1 MIQFSIKSDYA
12 IRALLELAV
21 RHPRLV
27 KIEEVVHEQ
36 RLPSDYIAV
45 LLGRLTR
52 RGIVQSKRGPHGGY
66 ALARAPELITLA
78 EVIACIEGPPAE
90 NQPASDAAHQHIG
103 VAANLPAVWIGIR
116 HSLQRIVDNITLA
129 QVLAGDLSPAIGTP
143 ASITSPSPQP
153 CVVGDESR
161 AI

>member
-36 RLPSDYIAV
+36 HLPSDYIAV
-45 LLGRLTR
+45 LLGRLSR
-52 RGIVQSKRGPHGGY
+52 RGIVQSKRGPSGGY

-78 EVIACIEGPPAE
+78 EVIAGIEGPPAASS
-90 NQPASDAAHQHIG
+90 PASNAGNEHTG
-103 VAANLPAVWIGIR
+103 VAANLPAVWTGIR
-116 HSLQRIVDNITLA
+116 HSMRLIVDNITLA
-129 QVLAGDLSPAIGTP
+129 QVLAGDLSPAIGAPAPITP
-143 ASITSPSPQP
+143 RPSRPGVP
-153 CVVGDESR
+153 VEEHR
-161 AI
+161 PI